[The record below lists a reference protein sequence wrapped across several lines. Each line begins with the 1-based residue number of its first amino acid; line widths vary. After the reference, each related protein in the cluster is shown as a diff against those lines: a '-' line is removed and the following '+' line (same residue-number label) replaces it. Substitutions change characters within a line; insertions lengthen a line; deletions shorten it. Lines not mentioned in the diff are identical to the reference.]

1 MGSATTS
8 EQKQAERPDLC
19 SQRSRVPLKDDTSN
33 GRWMEPW
40 LGEWTYIVKNQV
52 HSFDITI
59 HKKHLMYTEQVG
71 PNVVHGL
78 VRVHNISSNRSV
90 CITVKKMNFEIH
102 LDRTKMVARYR
113 TIGSSKWTK
122 EIGVMKVDEIADEEL
137 GEGELVFVGTHSSD
151 GWNKSTLRNTW
162 KNTPARGCRDEE
174 LDELPSLPRVTSIRG
189 SSARHLNSLKYTQ
202 QEPSV
207 ESDEIVEMMKEN
219 STRRSIRFAEDVK
232 KAFVESLMGA
242 E

>member
-1 MGSATTS
+1 MGSVIAS
-8 EQKQAERPDLC
+8 EQKQADRPNLG
-19 SQRSRVPLKDDTSN
+19 SQRSRVPLKDDASN
-33 GRWMEPW
+33 GRWMETW

-71 PNVVHGL
+71 PNVIHGL
-78 VRVHNISSNRSV
+78 VRVHNIASNRSA

-122 EIGVMKVDEIADEEL
+122 EIGVMKVDEITDTEFEEEEL
-137 GEGELVFVGTHSSD
+137 LFLDAQSSD

-162 KNTPARGCRDEE
+162 KNTPVRGCQDEE
-174 LDELPSLPRVTSIRG
+174 LVDLPSLPRVKSVRG
-189 SSARHLNSLKYTQ
+189 SSIRQLNSLKFTQ
-202 QEPSV
+202 QKPSV
-207 ESDEIVEMMKEN
+207 ESDEIVKLMKKN

-232 KAFVESLMGA
+232 KAFVESLTRA